1 MTVFVSPMASVTRSR
16 RAEGHITYP
25 MLQTRFSDN
34 NNNNNNNNK
43 KLVFS
48 QAISVAPKRR
58 RDEQLEKPIDINPI
72 QSPKR
77 ERLTINLSSSPNA
90 AFHPRTVA
98 LPSPSP
104 LSHPRTR
111 PRPSGDAATA
121 AHCSPSPSTSTQNLA
136 GKPPTRVRPRPP
148 LPPPPP
154 SPSVPYTTDTSQPP
168 QVTAV
173 SNNIESS
180 KPTARARN
188 AVSRELGSLHVK
200 PSETKATEGRKLRS
214 QENTR
219 LKSDLSAYFPD
230 YDEVIGNDPRQENLL
245 EPHTP
250 IVIVDDPKVER
261 DRKDHRKVESFAI
274 RSYSDDLFAN
284 LVDTQVFNLDFLQ
297 NQLSLDD
304 DHTDPLPDALFE
316 PVHKRAERAER
327 SVRNTERGRAQHE
340 KEQIIRLLDGLQG
353 HDWLRVMGV
362 SGITETKKREFE
374 EPRQHFIR
382 GCEAIL
388 DKFRQWGV
396 EEKRRKL
403 AKERAVAQAARAESE
418 ESASEEDADNE
429 DVGEE
434 QEEEGEEEEDDDDD
448 NADEENNEEVP
459 DSEAESDIEA
469 SIAKQ
474 LSDEAQARARS
485 RKQHQRPHA
494 PMESLDLLPPKPFT
508 SFFEKKYQRDAALS
522 KNRRKGRTVLAWGH
536 VVPEMGEMDFELPE
550 EFLDE
555 ETLRRNA
562 RRKRRDKRGVLRR

>member
-1 MTVFVSPMASVTRSR
+1 MASVTRSR
-16 RAEGHITYP
+16 RAESHTTYP
-25 MLQTRFSDN
+25 MLQTRFSN
-34 NNNNNNNNK
+34 NSNK

-58 RDEQLEKPIDINPI
+58 RDEHPEKPIDINPI

-77 ERLTINLSSSPNA
+77 QRLTINLSSSPNA
-90 AFHPRTVA
+90 DFHPRTVA
-98 LPSPSP
+98 VPPPPP
-104 LSHPRTR
+104 LTHPPTR
-111 PRPSGDAATA
+111 SRPSRDAATA
-121 AHCSPSPSTSTQNLA
+121 VHCSPPSTSTSTHNQA
-136 GKPPTRVRPRPP
+136 GKPPARIRSRPSLPPP
-148 LPPPPP
+148 LP
-154 SPSVPYTTDTSQPP
+154 SLSSAYSTDILQPP
-168 QVTAV
+168 QVKAGST
-173 SNNIESS
+173 NIESS
-180 KPTARARN
+180 RPIARARN

-245 EPHTP
+245 EPYTS

-261 DRKDHRKVESFAI
+261 DQQDHRKVESFPV
-274 RSYSDDLFAN
+274 RSYSDGLFAN

-362 SGITETKKREFE
+362 SGITETKKKEFE

-388 DKFRQWGV
+388 DKFRLWGV

-403 AKERAVAQAARAESE
+403 EKERAIAQAARAESDD
-418 ESASEEDADNE
+418 SLAEEDAKNE
-429 DVGEE
+429 DMREE
-434 QEEEGEEEEDDDDD
+434 QEEGDEEDEE
-448 NADEENNEEVP
+448 DEDEGNDEEVP
-459 DSEAESDIEA
+459 DSEAESDLDA

-474 LSDEAQARARS
+474 LSDETQARARS
-485 RKQHQRPHA
+485 RKQHQRTHPS
-494 PMESLDLLPPKPFT
+494 MESLDLLPPRPFT

-522 KNRRKGRTVLAWGH
+522 RNRRKGRTVLAWGH
-536 VVPEMGEMDFELPE
+536 VVPEMEVEDFELPE

-555 ETLRRNA
+555 EILRRNA

>member
-1 MTVFVSPMASVTRSR
+1 MTVFISPMASVTRSR
-16 RAEGHITYP
+16 RAEGHTTYP
-25 MLQTRFSDN
+25 MLQTRFS
-34 NNNNNNNNK
+34 NNNNNNK

-58 RDEQLEKPIDINPI
+58 REENQEKTIDLNPI

-77 ERLTINLSSSPNA
+77 QRLTINLSSSPNA
-90 AFHPRTVA
+90 AFHPKTVA
-98 LPSPSP
+98 LPPP
-104 LSHPRTR
+104 PPPALSHPPTR
-111 PRPSGDAATA
+111 SRPSGDTATA
-121 AHCSPSPSTSTQNLA
+121 AHCSPSTSTSTQNPA
-136 GKPPTRVRPRPP
+136 GKTPTRVRSRPP
-148 LPPPPP
+148 LPPQPS
-154 SPSVPYTTDTSQPP
+154 SPSILYKTDIPQPP

-173 SNNIESS
+173 SNNIESP
-180 KPTARARN
+180 KPPARARN

-200 PSETKATEGRKLRS
+200 PSEAKATEGRKLRS

-245 EPHTP
+245 EPRTP
-250 IVIVDDPKVER
+250 IVIVDDPKVGR
-261 DRKDHRKVESFAI
+261 DQQDHRQVESFAV
-274 RSYSDDLFAN
+274 RSYSDSLFAN

-304 DHTDPLPDALFE
+304 DHTDPLPDTLFE

-362 SGITETKKREFE
+362 SGITETKKKEFE

-388 DKFRQWGV
+388 DKFRLWGV

-403 AKERAVAQAARAESE
+403 EKERAVAQAARAETE
-418 ESASEEDADNE
+418 ESVSEEDAENE

-434 QEEEGEEEEDDDDD
+434 QEEEEGEEAAAEEEDDEGND
-448 NADEENNEEVP
+448 EEVP
-459 DSEAESDIEA
+459 DSEAESDIDA

-474 LSDEAQARARS
+474 LSDESQARARS
-485 RKQHQRPHA
+485 KKPHQRPLD
-494 PMESLDLLPPKPFT
+494 PMESLDLLPPRPFT

-522 KNRRKGRTVLAWGH
+522 KNRRKGRMVLAWGH
-536 VVPEMGEMDFELPE
+536 VVPEMGEVDFELPE